1 MSAANW
7 VHLGLSQGRGRM
19 DRYTRRELPAKDIY
33 VYPLHRRAGTVTSA
47 IATSGQILS
56 CLQFSVISAARRL
69 TPTPYTANPR
79 SRIPRT
85 N

>member
-33 VYPLHRRAGTVTSA
+33 VYPLHRRA
-47 IATSGQILS
+47 QE
-56 CLQFSVISAARRL
+56 RL
-69 TPTPYTANPR
+69 RAP
-79 SRIPRT
+79 
-85 N
+85 